1 MSDQAKPPDFSNLQE
16 SLSQQQVIKIY
27 TKKWPHYIAN
37 FSRINNQILF
47 KAKISALKELVRQS
61 ETQQGKNTAS
71 AQEKVKNIAQRLT
84 NMKSKATKRHSK
96 SSSNVSSE
104 YGIPNIQEELSDS
117 VDYPSDL
124 ENRSQI
130 SGPSTQNPSRARS
143 ETPGSDKITLLRQQM
158 EQNRQRM
165 ADRESQNR
173 DIEQMVSNLKSKFA
187 SSQMDLEKSMELG
200 RSMGDLSSIQP
211 IGLRDHNKS
220 VSDMASQLH
229 LNLEHERMTY
239 LENRNKELELILK
252 NKENKENLPESERI
266 QLLETRILDLQ
277 ENVKEKESI
286 IDARTKAVSLL
297 TENLSKKKRDA
308 VDSLEETK
316 QEMFKMQENF
326 VETEFSYKDEMEQLK
341 CLLDER
347 DSQVENFEEINSI
360 LEKARYD
367 LTLENSDLK
376 TKLEDVQ
383 DYSTKISELNKLNET
398 LQKRI
403 TDLESLEGGK
413 YEFITEEEVG
423 EARQAT
429 FEQSPEYQRMCLKI
443 RELEAKLS
451 PIPEESEEISG
462 ELEIK
467 LKSLQEIIDQQKLEI
482 EAFKTEIDVLQENLQ
497 EKTIEHSVLNANFI
511 VLQEKYSSIGPKSLF
526 PSTAVDEDSQAEI
539 QKLKQQLDDANKSQI
554 KNKLKTKQLQKQVDS
569 FKKQSDTHQEL
580 VRLNQ
585 EVQNLTQK
593 VAELEEEKGNLQLH
607 LVNYDGNVSETDLQ
621 IKIKVIFD

>member
-1 MSDQAKPPDFSNLQE
+1 MSL
-16 SLSQQQVIKIY
+16 
-27 TKKWPHYIAN
+27 
-37 FSRINNQILF
+37 
-47 KAKISALKELVRQS
+47 
-61 ETQQGKNTAS
+61 
-71 AQEKVKNIAQRLT
+71 
-84 NMKSKATKRHSK
+84 
-96 SSSNVSSE
+96 E
-104 YGIPNIQEELSDS
+104 YGIPNIQEELSDT
-117 VDYPSDL
+117 VEYPSDF
-124 ENRSQI
+124 ENRSQV
-130 SGPSTQNPSRARS
+130 SGPSTPNPSRARS

-173 DIEQMVSNLKSKFA
+173 DIEIMVSNLKSKFA

-211 IGLRDHNKS
+211 IGVRDHNKS

-229 LNLEHERMTY
+229 LNLEHERMKY
-239 LENRNKELELILK
+239 LETRNKELELLLK
-252 NKENKENLPESERI
+252 NKENKENLENLPESERV

-277 ENVKEKESI
+277 ENVKEKDSI

-297 TENLSKKKRDA
+297 TENLSRKKRDA

-367 LTLENSDLK
+367 LTLENSELK
-376 TKLEDVQ
+376 TKLENVQ
-383 DYSTKISELNKLNET
+383 DYSSKISELNKLNET

-403 TDLESLEGGK
+403 TDMESLDGGK
-413 YEFITEEEVG
+413 YEYITEEEVG

-429 FEQSPEYQRMCLKI
+429 FEQSEEYQRMCLKI

-451 PIPEESEEISG
+451 PIPEESENISE
-462 ELEIK
+462 ELENK
-467 LKSLQEIIDQQKLEI
+467 LKSLQEIIDQQTLEI
-482 EAFKTEIDVLQENLQ
+482 EACKSEISVLQENLQ

-511 VLQEKYSSIGPKSLF
+511 VLQDKYSSIGPKSLF
-526 PSTAVDEDSQAEI
+526 PSTAADEDSQAEI

-580 VRLNQ
+580 VKLNQ

-607 LVNYDGNVSETDLQ
+607 LVNYDGNVSETELQ
-621 IKIKVIFD
+621 KKIKVTKYIKYL